1 MTGVR
6 KNLCLS
12 LRGTIYKFEAARY
25 LGSPSVIFTVVLK
38 GEQTMNRSR
47 RSAGALMM
55 SLLVATCGG
64 ATGAMPRHPVRARHA
79 MVASTH
85 EVASQVGVEIMKRGG
100 NAVDAA
106 VAVALALAVVHP
118 AAGNLGGGG
127 FMLIRLADGRTSLI
141 DYREMAPAG
150 ASREMYLD
158 DKGNVIPEASTVG
171 HRAVAVPGTV
181 AGLALALEKYGTMSF
196 GDLCRPAERLARE
209 GVVLTHHEAESLR
222 RAAKLLARFP
232 ESNRIF
238 LREGRY
244 YSEGEVFRQPDLAA
258 TFARLIERGPREF
271 YEGETARLIVA
282 EMKRGGGLITAE
294 DLKNYRAV
302 ERQPLRSTY
311 RGYEVITVA
320 PPSSGGVALIEM
332 LNMLEAYNLAER
344 GHNSSEYLHLLV
356 EVMRRAFADRAQFL
370 GDPDF
375 ARIPV
380 TGLTSR
386 RYAEQVRKTI
396 DPTRATPST
405 AIRHGDPF
413 PYESDQT
420 THFTVVDGAG
430 NVVSNTYTLNGSY
443 GSGVTVTGAGFLLNN
458 EMDDFTSKPGV
469 PNMFGLIQ
477 SEANAIGPRKRPL
490 SAMTPTIV
498 LKDGALFFALGS
510 PGGPT
515 IINTVLQVILNVVDF
530 KMNIQQAIDMPR
542 IHHQW
547 LPDEIVYEPF
557 GLSRDTIEALRARG
571 HRVTERPRELG
582 DVQAIMIE
590 PGTGI
595 RVGASDPRMDGKPV
609 GY

>member
-1 MTGVR
+1 MAEV
-6 KNLCLS
+6 KFMML
-12 LRGTIYKFEAARY
+12 LRG
-25 LGSPSVIFTVVLK
+25 
-38 GEQTMNRSR
+38 
-47 RSAGALMM
+47 ALH
-55 SLLVATCGG
+55 SLVALILVLGHGPAVKT
-64 ATGAMPRHPVRARHA
+64 ASRQPVRAQHG

-85 EVASQVGVEIMKRGG
+85 EVASRVGVEIMQRGG

-141 DYREMAPAG
+141 DYREMAPAQ
-150 ASREMYLD
+150 ATREMYLD

-196 GDLCRPAERLARE
+196 ADVCRPAERLARE
-209 GVVLTHHEAESLR
+209 GVALTHFEAESLR
-222 RAAKLLARFP
+222 RAARLLRRFP
-232 ESNRIF
+232 ESSRIF
-238 LREGRY
+238 LRNGDY
-244 YSEGEVFRQPDLAA
+244 YGEGEVFRQPELAA
-258 TFARLIERGPREF
+258 TFRRLIEHGPREF
-271 YEGETARLIVA
+271 YEGETARLIVE

-302 ERQPLRSTY
+302 ERQPLRSMY
-311 RGYEVITVA
+311 RGYEILTVA

-332 LNMLEAYNLAER
+332 LNMLEGYNLAEL
-344 GHNSSEYLHLLV
+344 GHNSSAYLHLLV

-375 ARIPV
+375 SRIPV
-380 TGLTSR
+380 AGLTSP
-386 RYAEQVRKTI
+386 RYAEQLRKTI
-396 DPTRATPST
+396 DPARATPST
-405 AIRHGDPF
+405 ALRHGDPF
-413 PYESDQT
+413 PYESDHT
-420 THFTVVDGAG
+420 THFTVVDRAG
-430 NVVSNTYTLNGSY
+430 NIVTNTYTLNGSY
-443 GSGVTVTGAGFLLNN
+443 GSGVTVGGAGFLLNN

-477 SEANAIGPRKRPL
+477 GEANAIGPRKRPL
-490 SAMTPTIV
+490 SAMTPTVV
-498 LKDGALFFALGS
+498 LKDGRPFFALGS

-530 KMNIQQAIDMPR
+530 KMNIQQAVDMPR

-571 HRVTERPRELG
+571 HRFTERPRQLG
-582 DVQAIMIE
+582 DVQAIMIDPE
-590 PGTGI
+590 TGV
-595 RVGASDPRMDGKPV
+595 RLGASDPRMDGKPV